1 MRATVGGARAPLFAG
16 LVAVALVLTG
26 LFAAQP
32 SRAQDTEVDLELVL
46 AVDISRSMDYD
57 EQFIQRRGY
66 ADAFRHPEVL
76 DAIRTGVL
84 GRIAV
89 MYVEWS
95 GPMLQRV
102 IVPWTL
108 IDSPESAARFADAL
122 AETPLI
128 RWQGTSISGSLLFS
142 ADQFA
147 ASAFAGMRQVI
158 DVSGDGPNNMGQ
170 PVETARD
177 RVLERGITINGL
189 PIMLNREDAYAGF
202 GIDNLDAYYQSCVIG
217 GAGSFMITV
226 RDSSELAEAI
236 RRKMVLEI
244 AAIPP
249 NLRYPLPP
257 NVSLFVPAT
266 EGAPMD
272 CMIGEKLRRNFR
284 P

>member
-1 MRATVGGARAPLFAG
+1 MRATVQGAIAPLHAG
-16 LVAVALVLTG
+16 LVAFAFFFAGLTAPAPAL
-26 LFAAQP
+26 AQE
-32 SRAQDTEVDLELVL
+32 EVDLELVL

-84 GRIAV
+84 GKIAV
-89 MYVEWS
+89 TYVEWS

-108 IDSPESAARFADAL
+108 IDGPETANRFADAL

-142 ADQFA
+142 ADQFDLGGY
-147 ASAFAGMRQVI
+147 SGMRQVI
-158 DVSGDGPNNMGQ
+158 DVSGDGPNNMGP

-177 RVLERGITINGL
+177 QVLERGITINGL
-189 PIMLNREDAYAGF
+189 PIMLDRDDAYAGF

-217 GAGSFMITV
+217 GAGSFTITV
-226 RDSSELAEAI
+226 TDSAELAEAI

-244 AAIPP
+244 ASIAPTH
-249 NLRYPLPP
+249 RYPLPP
-257 NVSLFVPAT
+257 NVSLTIQAT
-266 EGAPMD
+266 EEAPID